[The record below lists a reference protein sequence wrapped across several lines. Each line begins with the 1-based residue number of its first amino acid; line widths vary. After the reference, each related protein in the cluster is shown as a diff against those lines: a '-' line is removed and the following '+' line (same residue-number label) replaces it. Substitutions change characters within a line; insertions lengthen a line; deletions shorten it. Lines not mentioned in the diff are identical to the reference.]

1 MKLSTE
7 FQMLQHQKK
16 LQQVQIEATKMLNKL
31 MRKHQ
36 YISSLRID
44 SSTFEV
50 TLYDNNRDHV
60 AKETLS
66 AGEKKFSYYH

>member
-1 MKLSTE
+1 
-7 FQMLQHQKK
+7 
-16 LQQVQIEATKMLNKL
+16 MLNKL